1 MDLPLFSLTAALT
14 LEPTLVFDGPASNAA
29 RRNGK
34 TCYSGLPNRLGFP
47 SAGEE

>member
-1 MDLPLFSLTAALT
+1 MDLPLFSLMAALT

-29 RRNGK
+29 HRNGK
-34 TCYSGLPNRLGFP
+34 TCYSGLPNRPGFP